1 MPCGSSGRHRRRRRP
16 PRKGHLW
23 RRCCRGGQLSC
34 RSTWSSQRG
43 CWRAAARACRRGRSR
58 SARLPAPLLG
68 AAPSGPV
75 RAASAAP
82 GAGAAGMDEP
92 DSDQDPEAAARLLVS
107 GVVILIPEAAAGLRV
122 QCPVSLAKRVSVY
135 IFFLFWSRAGSLSE
149 KQKGIRVILH
159 LR

>member
-1 MPCGSSGRHRRRRRP
+1 
-16 PRKGHLW
+16 
-23 RRCCRGGQLSC
+23 
-34 RSTWSSQRG
+34 
-43 CWRAAARACRRGRSR
+43 
-58 SARLPAPLLG
+58 
-68 AAPSGPV
+68 
-75 RAASAAP
+75 
-82 GAGAAGMDEP
+82 MDEP